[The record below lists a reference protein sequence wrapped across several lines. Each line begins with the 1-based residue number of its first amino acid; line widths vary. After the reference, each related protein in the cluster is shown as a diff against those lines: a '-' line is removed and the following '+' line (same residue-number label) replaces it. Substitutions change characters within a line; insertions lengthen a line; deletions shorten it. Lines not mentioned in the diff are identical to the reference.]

1 MSDPH
6 TSPWTPTPSTT
17 APMLGQ
23 PAPTVGA
30 EPDECPAT
38 GNGCHFGPHGPNGE
52 KQCQYCGSPAPN
64 PELKADG
71 LLLDLAI
78 ANGCE
83 LTGTPDGGEAVKVV
97 FTPAAWRAFAN
108 KIKAGDVSGHA
119 YVSEYGADTEAF
131 RRVTADAE
139 RRKVFNVFFP
149 DGGWATV
156 KDPAS
161 LAKKLVVD
169 FSGPHGLGASE
180 AHLKSH
186 CKATKQ
192 FALFQPDGT
201 LTYSPSGGEV
211 FAGLATAEAAFVG
224 ASAVESVVF
233 REVRDSMKERQ
244 RFAVFTACGDFHVC
258 DSAADAI
265 AELRA
270 HDATEGVNPYAPL
283 GTHTDKPKLHEYE
296 IDAMLGDPT
305 CLAALMRIE
314 DLRYSEHSAVYGAD
328 AHVTWPTARYTELK
342 ERGRAIVAQDP
353 EIWPDDILNAFGI
366 PIPPKPPTESPYV
379 QGLRFAVQQAERVA
393 IDLEARRE
401 TSAEEA
407 KSAALRSLK
416 YAAPSKYAFRDTA
429 MTCDGAA
436 SAYEVAAN
444 RARDA
449 VKALKRALDLH
460 SSY

>member
-6 TSPWTPTPSTT
+6 ASPWTPTPSTT

-23 PAPTVGA
+23 PAEAPTVGA

-64 PELKADG
+64 PEPKADG

-83 LTGTPDGGEAVKVV
+83 LTGTPDGGEAVKLAV
-97 FTPAAWRAFAN
+97 
-108 KIKAGDVSGHA
+108 HA
-119 YVSEYGADTEAF
+119 D
-131 RRVTADAE
+131 R
-139 RRKVFNVFFP
+139 
-149 DGGWATV
+149 
-156 KDPAS
+156 
-161 LAKKLVVD
+161 
-169 FSGPHGLGASE
+169 
-180 AHLKSH
+180 
-186 CKATKQ
+186 
-192 FALFQPDGT
+192 
-201 LTYSPSGGEV
+201 
-211 FAGLATAEAAFVG
+211 
-224 ASAVESVVF
+224 
-233 REVRDSMKERQ
+233 
-244 RFAVFTACGDFHVC
+244 
-258 DSAADAI
+258 
-265 AELRA
+265 
-270 HDATEGVNPYAPL
+270 
-283 GTHTDKPKLHEYE
+283 PKLHEYE
-296 IDAMLGDPT
+296 ICAVLGDPA
-305 CLAALMRIE
+305 CLAALMRNE
-314 DLRYSEHSAVYGAD
+314 DLRYTEHSAVYGAD

-393 IDLEARRE
+393 IDLDARRE
-401 TSAEEA
+401 TSDEEA